1 MKPLLRDPR
10 QTSRTG
16 GNSKRHIYAYRGV
29 CRQAR
34 KGHDRWQSQISFMG
48 INHYLGTFDSEWDA
62 AAIYAWAHLLLYGEE
77 ATKLAQKEGEEAAA
91 AYEQEK
97 RDIAAGKLP
106 ETTLKPD
113 KKKKAKTKEPNADSD
128 ALDTSKRKSKLGK
141 KESAQTKTHDSIEHS
156 EDLVESDGLASSEI
170 PGEGASSKKRG
181 KQSIQQDNAKKARSA
196 AKGPNIEKEALA
208 LILAK
213 GVSKVPMLA
222 PRGDFSNFSDS
233 DLIGAISRKLKLSR
247 ALGDLS
253 AAEEYA
259 RPCIP
264 VGATKRSCIGGAVL
278 VGLSAS
284 VADWDLQ
291 QFFEEQQHSF
301 SEQDSMAALQ
311 LLAVEYDEDGI
322 NEKFHCVI
330 QGTLCM
336 IGCAGKLTQEMYSAL
351 GLGSV
356 PVGGTVGNLDCHI
369 GGVLGSCSEEAA
381 CIQYDPNNVHFQLS
395 CLSADDIVTL
405 NGQRVTPE
413 SGRVPLFHD
422 DICSVGARVFA
433 FLLPKGV

>member
-1 MKPLLRDPR
+1 
-10 QTSRTG
+10 
-16 GNSKRHIYAYRGV
+16 
-29 CRQAR
+29 
-34 KGHDRWQSQISFMG
+34 MG

-106 ETTLKPD
+106 EPIAKSD
-113 KKKKAKTKEPNADSD
+113 KKKKVKAKETNADSGE
-128 ALDTSKRKSKLGK
+128 LDTSKRKPKLGK
-141 KESAQTKTHDSIEHS
+141 KGKGQSTHGSLEKAD
-156 EDLVESDGLASSEI
+156 DLVEADFVGS
-170 PGEGASSKKRG
+170 GETTGDEATAKKKG
-181 KQSIQQDNAKKARSA
+181 KRSIQEDNAANKKARPG
-196 AKGPNIEKEALA
+196 AKGSNIEKEALA

-222 PRGDFSNFSDS
+222 PRIEFLNSSDS
-233 DLIGAISRKLKLSR
+233 DLMGIVSRRLKLSR
-247 ALGDLS
+247 TLGDLS

-264 VGATKRSCIGGAVL
+264 LGATKRSCVGGAML
-278 VGLSAS
+278 IGLSAS
-284 VADWDLQ
+284 AVDWDLQ
-291 QFFEEQQHSF
+291 EFFEEQQLSS
-301 SEQDSMAALQ
+301 SEQESMAALQ

-322 NEKFHCVI
+322 NEKFHCLI

-336 IGCAGKLTQEMYSAL
+336 IGCAGKLTQEMYTTL

-356 PVGGTVGNLDCHI
+356 PLGGTVGNLDCHI
-369 GGVLGSCSEEAA
+369 GGVPGSCSEEAA
-381 CIQYDPNNVHFQLS
+381 CIQYNSNDALFQLS
-395 CLSADDIVTL
+395 CLSAEDVVTL

-413 SGRVPLFHD
+413 SGRVTLFHA
-422 DICSVGARVFA
+422 DICSVGARVFV
-433 FLLPKGV
+433 FVLPKRM

>member
-1 MKPLLRDPR
+1 VKPLLRDPR

-106 ETTLKPD
+106 ETTSKSD
-113 KKKKAKTKEPNADSD
+113 KKKEDKTKDTNADSG

-141 KESAQTKTHDSIEHS
+141 KEKAQPNFGSIENS
-156 EDLVESDGLASSEI
+156 EDLESDFLANSEI
-170 PGEGASSKKRG
+170 PGEDASPKKKG
-181 KQSIQQDNAKKARSA
+181 KRSIQQDNATNKKARSA
-196 AKGPNIEKEALA
+196 VKGSNIEKEALA

-213 GVSKVPMLA
+213 GVAKAPMLA
-222 PRGDFSNFSDS
+222 PRVDFSNFSDS
-233 DLIGAISRKLKLSR
+233 DLIGTISGKLKLSR
-247 ALGDLS
+247 TLGDLS

-264 VGATKRSCIGGAVL
+264 MGPTKRSCIGGAML
-278 VGLSAS
+278 VGLLASA
-284 VADWDLQ
+284 VDWDLQ
-291 QFFEEQQHSF
+291 EFFEKQQFSS

-336 IGCAGKLTQEMYSAL
+336 IGCAGKLTQDMYSAV

-381 CIQYDPNNVHFQLS
+381 CIQYDPNDARFQLS
-395 CLSADDIVTL
+395 CLSAEDIVTL

-413 SGRVPLFHD
+413 SGRVALFHE
-422 DICSVGARVFA
+422 DICSVGARVFV
-433 FLLPKGV
+433 FVLPTET